1 MRADR
6 SVFSRACA
14 LLVFVVAGCSAAPPP
29 APSVAPNE
37 VGTPTVDPAPVGQAT
52 AAPRATIAATAP
64 PAKPFTREQRLRMPI
79 TEPPTLDPGL
89 ATDSVSID
97 VISQIFEGLLGFDDR
112 GTIVPLGAERWTMS
126 EDGLTYTFT
135 LRDGSRWSDGKPVTA
150 GDYEWAWKRTV
161 DPQTASDYA
170 TVFYPIK
177 NALKIH
183 RQRLDPAELGVV
195 ATDER
200 TLVVTLEQPAAFF
213 LRLVSGWTMLPVRR
227 DVVERFGDK
236 WTEAKNVVT
245 NGPFVLKAWR
255 HDERI
260 TLERYD
266 DYWGAKPAL
275 ATVAYRIYPADAA
288 PDVLA
293 AYQAGE
299 LDAVGSGAAFD
310 LSAIQGDRFVADPTL
325 QRELKT
331 FPQSATMFLTVNHR
345 RPHLQDPR
353 VRMALGQV
361 IERRRLLEDVLQR
374 VGAPAAGLLPEGLV
388 ARRPDLWP
396 KEDVQQA
403 KQNLAAAG
411 FPDGKGMPEL
421 RFTYNTNPQWKLM
434 GEYLQQRYKDVLG
447 IDLKLDPMEWAGFL
461 KWRRGEDWQTSG
473 DLYRGG
479 WFADY
484 EDPNNW
490 HNVLWDSR
498 EDPGVFSSGWKDEA
512 YDVLVRR
519 ARREADPA
527 RREQLYAQAEQV
539 LAREYPHIPV
549 FHYGIQAL
557 VKPYVENF
565 EPRRILGI
573 TPLHRVRLADRP

>member
-1 MRADR
+1 MVANHLLTRAY
-6 SVFSRACA
+6 A
-14 LLVFVVAGCSAAPPP
+14 LLILVVAGCSAGPPP
-29 APSVAPNE
+29 AAPVSQDEVGMPAVEPSPVVQATVAPR
-37 VGTPTVDPAPVGQAT
+37 PTL
-52 AAPRATIAATAP
+52 AATAL
-64 PAKPFTREQRLRMPI
+64 PARPFTREQRLRMPI

-97 VISQIFEGLLGFDDR
+97 VISQIFEGLLGFDDQ
-112 GTIVPLGAERWTMS
+112 GTAVPLGAERWSVS

-150 GDYEWAWKRTV
+150 ADYEWAWKRTV

-170 TVFYPIK
+170 TIFYPIK

-195 ATDER
+195 AADER

-227 DVVERFGDK
+227 DVVERFGDQ
-236 WTEAKNVVT
+236 WTEAKNIVT

-288 PDVLA
+288 ADVLA

-325 QRELKT
+325 QWELKT

-353 VRMALGQV
+353 VRMALGQA

-396 KEDVQQA
+396 REDLQQA
-403 KQNLAAAG
+403 KQNLAEAG
-411 FPDGKGMPEL
+411 FPEGKGMPEL

-434 GEYLQQRYKDVLG
+434 GEYLQQRYKDALG
-447 IDLKLDPMEWAGFL
+447 IDLKLDPMEWAAFL
-461 KWRRGEDWQTSG
+461 KWRRGEDWQTAG

-498 EDPGVFSSGWKDEA
+498 EDPAVFGSGWKDEA

-519 ARREADPA
+519 AQREADPA

-539 LAREYPHIPV
+539 LAREYPYIPM

-565 EPRRILGI
+565 QPRRILGI